1 MFAMLLLLLLIA
13 ARDCSEAKYIM
24 APHRRAMSP
33 ILFEALLY
41 LKKNVSFWNMQT
53 VAKAMKLK
61 DEELQEQLERD
72 DDRVY

>member
-1 MFAMLLLLLLIA
+1 
-13 ARDCSEAKYIM
+13 
-24 APHRRAMSP
+24 MSP